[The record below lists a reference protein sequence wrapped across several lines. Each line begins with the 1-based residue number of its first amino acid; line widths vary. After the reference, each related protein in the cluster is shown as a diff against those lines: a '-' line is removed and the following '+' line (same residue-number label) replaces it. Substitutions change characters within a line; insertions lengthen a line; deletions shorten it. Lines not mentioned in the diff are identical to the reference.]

1 MTVRDWSYCL
11 LQTVFGLLDWI
22 ASSAVIS
29 ELLSSPV
36 LLAYLLICFVCSLW
50 SISN

>member
-22 ASSAVIS
+22 VSPAVVF
-29 ELLSSPV
+29 ELLSSGV
-36 LLAYLLICFVCSLW
+36 LLAHLFCL
-50 SISN
+50 